1 MPRHEASVV
10 IQRPVE
16 EVFAYMDDVEQE
28 REWQPQL
35 VEVEQLPEGP
45 TRVGTR
51 RRYVSEFLG
60 KRLENT
66 YVVLAYEPN
75 RRVALQ
81 TTPDSVLDASSEIR
95 WEAVD
100 DGTRVTMALEGK
112 ASGPFRF
119 VPSSM
124 LEATFEKEVR
134 SALARLKER
143 LEADG

>member
-1 MPRHEASVV
+1 MPSHEASVV
-10 IQRPVE
+10 IRRPVE
-16 EVFAYMDDVEQE
+16 DVFAYMDDVEHEQ
-28 REWQPQL
+28 EWQPQL
-35 VEVEQLPEGP
+35 VEVEQIPEGP

-81 TTPDSVLDASSEIR
+81 TTPDSVLDAASEIR

-100 DGTRVTMALEGK
+100 EGTRVTMTVDGR
-112 ASGPFRF
+112 ASGPLRF
-119 VPSSM
+119 VPTRL

-134 SALARLKER
+134 GALARLKER
-143 LEADG
+143 LEEG